1 MQHSNSLFLF
11 LNKQRSAGTIRKK
24 EKKDLKLLTEYPVTA
39 RDHKILM
46 FSASGLILHA
56 GQTHHCQMRQ
66 DNLTNSTVHIL
77 SNWAELSNFDIN

>member
-1 MQHSNSLFLF
+1 M
-11 LNKQRSAGTIRKK
+11 NKDLLEPQERKK
-24 EKKDLKLLTEYPVTA
+24 KIKLLTKLSVTA

-66 DNLTNSTVHIL
+66 DNLSNSTVHIL
-77 SNWAELSNFDIN
+77 SNWAELSNFNIN